1 MNIILATSQF
11 FIGNTFFTD
20 QKRNIIMDG
29 LFTKI
34 IYSNEMLAMNGIYFL
49 FPIEQ
54 ITIETNQNNSFLHYS
69 PYHPSNYLIIQQFMK
84 IENGILEYYKEMN
97 NYKHKTNTLLTKQLF
112 SGNMKIYKEQ
122 YQIPDSEKKKLGMFH
137 TTNSYSNNTT
147 NTNTTNNNNTTNTKG
162 QEYFVIK
169 MSGVWETNNE
179 IGITFKLYAMNS

>member
-1 MNIILATSQF
+1 MNIIFNTSQF

-34 IYSNEMLAMNGIYFL
+34 IYSNEMMSMNGIYFL

-54 ITIETNQNNSFLHYS
+54 YTIETNQNKSFLHYS

-84 IENGILEYYKEMN
+84 IENSILDYYKETN
-97 NYKHKTNTLLTKQLF
+97 NYKHKTNTSLTKQLF

-122 YQIPDSEKKKLGMFH
+122 YQIPDVEKKKLGLVH
-137 TTNSYSNNTT
+137 SISDKK
-147 NTNTTNNNNTTNTKG
+147 KG
-162 QEYFVIK
+162 QDFFVIK
-169 MSGVWETNNE
+169 ISGIWETNNE
-179 IGITFKLYAMNS
+179 IGNTFKLYTMNS